1 MYISCDFGVVS
12 VNQNNT
18 KFGFVDKT
26 QSLQQLVYRI
36 DDSCT
41 NYTMLMHEMQP
52 CIGTNFCEMTF
63 DRGWIKRDEACLK
76 KINEENTGV
85 MSVYCKD
92 VKVSPWFK
100 KNVSIM
106 RSMRVY
112 NLISGVIAI
121 FYLYF
126 LLGYL
131 FIIIL
136 LSLLFLGFF

>member
-12 VNQNNT
+12 VNHNKT
-18 KFGFVDKT
+18 KFGFTDKN
-26 QSLQQLVYRI
+26 QSLKQLMYRI

-63 DRGWIKRDEACLK
+63 DRGWINSNETCLEN
-76 KINEENTGV
+76 INSNNTGV

-92 VKVSPWFK
+92 ARVDFWALRDVPII
-100 KNVSIM
+100 V
-106 RSMRVY
+106 SMRVY
-112 NLISGVIAI
+112 NVICGSLGI

-126 LLGYL
+126 LIG
-131 FIIIL
+131 
-136 LSLLFLGFF
+136 